1 MIIFYLGCIFNMV
14 RNGIVNVSEV
24 VIYDIIKE
32 MIIRKRFLED
42 GVFCYFASVIVVGFC
57 GTVVLSFVDVVKIRY
72 MNFFNFQYGNIL
84 QCIVLL
90 WKKYGFFGFYKG
102 QV

>member
-1 MIIFYLGCIFNMV
+1 MINLYLGCIFNMV

-42 GVFCYFASVIVVGFC
+42 GVFCYFALVIVVGFC

-72 MNFFNFQYGNIL
+72 MNFFNF
-84 QCIVLL
+84 
-90 WKKYGFFGFYKG
+90 
-102 QV
+102 